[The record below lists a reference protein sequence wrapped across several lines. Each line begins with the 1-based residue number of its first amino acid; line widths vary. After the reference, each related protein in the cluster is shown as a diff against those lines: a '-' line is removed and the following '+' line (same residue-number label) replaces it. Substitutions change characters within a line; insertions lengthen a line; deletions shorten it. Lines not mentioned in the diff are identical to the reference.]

1 MTEAEDVW
9 EDADAGK
16 GGRGSAATGSASETH
31 AQGLNYMK
39 GGSDPEL
46 GADDAY
52 PAWLWTILDAK
63 ESLGGYERRIAAL
76 KATGLDWR
84 QEFSPEDQARYRKLE
99 RTNRIKTNN
108 AELAKK

>member
-1 MTEAEDVW
+1 MDDVRD
-9 EDADAGK
+9 DADGGK
-16 GGRGSAATGSASETH
+16 ATRGGGATGTASATH

-52 PAWLWTILDAK
+52 PAWLWTVLDAK
-63 ESLGGYERRIAAL
+63 ESLGGYERRITAL
-76 KATGLDWR
+76 KAEGLDWR

-99 RTNRIKTNN
+99 RTNRIKMNN
-108 AELAKK
+108 AMRAKK